1 MSQRMNGPSFP
12 QQLLTTNTATPR
24 NIGLRQI
31 RSGSSGPHFRAWTRR
46 CSSQIRCRF
55 FMQGNGR
62 CPFKSDC
69 IYLHQQPDKALT
81 SDPPWTESAGPSRV
95 SRAHRTGERS
105 VLHELCLGHDLL
117 GFRTLTGSRYFLPGP
132 SVTRINMWG
141 IELRGRDC

>member
-81 SDPPWTESAGPSRV
+81 SDPPWTESMQLTPGSEMALGPAGFLG
-95 SRAHRTGERS
+95 RTEQENEVFFMNCALAMTFWGS
-105 VLHELCLGHDLL
+105 ELLL
-117 GFRTLTGSRYFLPGP
+117 GPDTSYLGL
-132 SVTRINMWG
+132 
-141 IELRGRDC
+141 L